1 MNKKFDEL
9 TPRLQEID
17 HKFSETEKQGE
28 DKKRQ
33 IDYLVQEIDS
43 LSTKTEEQD
52 RRLVKVEEHIEDQIN
67 RNTHTALVIRRI
79 KQENTGKTWNHTEN
93 LLANILCGYFGWIKD
108 YFIPDT
114 DRAHRGKFKNPNSQI
129 YVPFMSWKFA
139 QNKMTNIISAN
150 RADKLNIFAGQ
161 KYSKKIPDEMNS

>member
-79 KQENTGKTWNHTEN
+79 KQENTGKT
-93 LLANILCGYFGWIKD
+93 
-108 YFIPDT
+108 
-114 DRAHRGKFKNPNSQI
+114 
-129 YVPFMSWKFA
+129 
-139 QNKMTNIISAN
+139 
-150 RADKLNIFAGQ
+150 
-161 KYSKKIPDEMNS
+161 

>member
-17 HKFSETEKQGE
+17 RKFSETEKLAE

-43 LSTKTEEQD
+43 LSTKIEEQD
-52 RRLVKVEEHIEDQIN
+52 RRLVQAEEHIEDQIN

-79 KQENTGKTWNHTEN
+79 KQKNTGKTWNHTEN

-108 YFIPDT
+108 
-114 DRAHRGKFKNPNSQI
+114 
-129 YVPFMSWKFA
+129 
-139 QNKMTNIISAN
+139 
-150 RADKLNIFAGQ
+150 
-161 KYSKKIPDEMNS
+161 